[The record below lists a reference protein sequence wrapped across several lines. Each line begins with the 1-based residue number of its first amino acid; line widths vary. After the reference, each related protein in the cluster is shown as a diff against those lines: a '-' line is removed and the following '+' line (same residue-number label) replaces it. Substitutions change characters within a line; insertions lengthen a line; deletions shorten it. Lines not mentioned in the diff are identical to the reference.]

1 MIGYMKL
8 QGILLSKSVLQYFML
23 SSRSSTDE
31 VNE

>member
-8 QGILLSKSVLQYFML
+8 QGILLSKAVLQYFML